1 VNFSAARNT
10 IKNILLVDDEP
21 GIRKVLASILDDEG
35 FCTHTAPDAQQAL
48 ETFKI
53 VRPCVVITDIKMPG
67 YDGLWLLDRIKNEDP
82 GVEVIMIT
90 GHGDMDLAVESL
102 KHQASDFI
110 TKPIRDDALK
120 VALERAARRIAL
132 RRQLESYTQGLEH
145 MVEEKTQKL
154 LEAQRMAAVGQTAA
168 ALAHTIRNIAG
179 SLKGGTFVIEKGLE
193 LDDRDYLVQGWEM
206 VKNNVERISRLA
218 MDLLHYAKSDSVCP
232 EPGEPDSP
240 ARLALDAL
248 QGKAAELGVSLCA
261 QYAGPGYGLFMD
273 EKAVSLCLQNLLD
286 NAIDAC
292 LSPEALPGEKIVNLA
307 VRRIPGKGVSY
318 EISDSGPGVDSSV
331 QSKIFS
337 EFFTTK
343 GKNGTG
349 VGLLLTKKIARH
361 HNGDVFFVSEPG
373 KGATFTLYLPGA
385 AS

>member
-1 VNFSAARNT
+1 MNFSVAKNT

-21 GIRKVLASILDDEG
+21 GIRKVLSSILADEG
-35 FCTHTAPDAQQAL
+35 FCVQTAPDAQTAL
-48 ETFKI
+48 ETFKNI
-53 VRPCVVITDIKMPG
+53 QPCVVLTDIKMPG
-67 YDGLWLLDRIKNEDP
+67 HDGLWLLDRIKTQDP

-110 TKPIRDDALK
+110 TKPVSDDALK

-179 SLKGGTFVIEKGLE
+179 SLKGGAFVLEKGLE
-193 LDDRDYLVQGWEM
+193 LDDRDYLIQGWEM

-218 MDLLHYAKSDSVCP
+218 MDLLHYAKSDAVSP
-232 EPGEPDSP
+232 EPVDPDAP
-240 ARLALDAL
+240 ARSAVEALC
-248 QGKAAELGVSLCA
+248 GKAQQSGVSLYA
-261 QYAGPGYGLFMD
+261 QYAGPGPALFMD
-273 EKAVSLCLQNLLD
+273 EKAISLCLQNLLD
-286 NAIDAC
+286 NAVDAC
-292 LSPEALPGEKIVNLA
+292 LSPEATPGEKTVNLS
-307 VRRIPGKGVSY
+307 VRRISGKGVSY
-318 EISDSGPGVDSSV
+318 EIADSGPGMDSSV

-349 VGLLLTKKIARH
+349 VGLLLTQKIARR
-361 HNGDVFFVSEPG
+361 HNGDVSFISEPG
-373 KGATFTLYLPGA
+373 KGSVFTLHLPGA